1 MSAARQMLN
10 LSINTDDYALLGVS
24 PGSSRAQ
31 IIHAAQGRLNAIAV
45 HSQAE
50 SQEAQL
56 ARLEIR
62 SAAQRLVAIAAKD
75 AEDMAQ
81 KGKANQALFGDDG
94 QKAMWEMYSNIL
106 KYEKIEAEMRT
117 DLAYSPK

>member
-10 LSINTDDYALLGVS
+10 LPINTDDYALLGVS

-50 SQEAQL
+50 SQDAQL

-62 SAAQRLVAIAAKD
+62 SAAQRLVAIATKASKQ
-75 AEDMAQ
+75 ASKK
-81 KGKANQALFGDDG
+81 KGKLP
-94 QKAMWEMYSNIL
+94 L
-106 KYEKIEAEMRT
+106 KKIT
-117 DLAYSPK
+117 

>member
-1 MSAARQMLN
+1 ML
-10 LSINTDDYALLGVS
+10 D
-24 PGSSRAQ
+24 
-31 IIHAAQGRLNAIAV
+31 
-45 HSQAE
+45 
-50 SQEAQL
+50 
-56 ARLEIR
+56 
-62 SAAQRLVAIAAKD
+62 
-75 AEDMAQ
+75 Q

>member
-1 MSAARQMLN
+1 MSAARHMLN
-10 LSINTDDYALLGVS
+10 LPTNTDDYALLGVS

-62 SAAQRLVAIAAKD
+62 SAAQRLVAIAAK
-75 AEDMAQ
+75 ASKQAS
-81 KGKANQALFGDDG
+81 NQARPMQFGSI
-94 QKAMWEMYSNIL
+94 AAAVL
-106 KYEKIEAEMRT
+106 MRRNPRR
-117 DLAYSPK
+117 AHAPRR